1 LRIPLSEGYSGSVT
15 DLTID
20 GVQRLIYV
28 GTDTAGLFRLRD
40 VGSSVILTG
49 RFLLEE
55 AVLEVVTASTGSG
68 LAFARTE
75 QQLYRADADGLQWSP
90 VKNLGSI
97 PTAVA
102 LANTAPTTIYVGTI
116 DRGILKSEDG
126 LTWRS
131 ANDGLGQ
138 TPGTRLAVT
147 DISNDPMQPSVL
159 YAATSYLFG
168 HTTVHRTPAGV
179 AVSMDGGAHWL
190 PLVGAP
196 QAEVVDLL
204 PVSGDTGAVYA
215 LTTQSRRPLALGRAP
230 ILASGPIVAAADMP
244 VRPLRDLS
252 LWPAVALGLL
262 ACTLVFAHSQRR
274 VV

>member
-1 LRIPLSEGYSGSVT
+1 
-15 DLTID
+15 
-20 GVQRLIYV
+20 
-28 GTDTAGLFRLRD
+28 
-40 VGSSVILTG
+40 
-49 RFLLEE
+49 
-55 AVLEVVTASTGSG
+55 LEVVTASTGSG

-75 QQLYRADADGLQWSP
+75 QQLYRADTGGLQWSP
-90 VKNLGSI
+90 VENLGSI

-116 DRGILKSEDG
+116 DRGVLKSEDG

-147 DISNDPMQPSVL
+147 DISSDPTQPAVL

-168 HTTVHRTPAGV
+168 HTSVHRTPAGV
-179 AVSMDGGAHWL
+179 SVSMDGGAHWL

-196 QAEVVDLL
+196 PDEVVALL

-215 LTTQSRRPLALGRAP
+215 LTTQSRQPLALGRAP
-230 ILASGPIVAAADMP
+230 MMASRPSLAPVGFAAEAQHN
-244 VRPLRDLS
+244 LA
-252 LWPAVALGLL
+252 LWPAIVLGAL
-262 ACTLVFAHSQRR
+262 ACTMVFVRSQRSG
-274 VV
+274 